1 MLHYVTLRY
10 IMLHYVTLCYI
21 CSCQC
26 MSHSVTHAS
35 VAWMIS
41 SKFKSG
47 LRLNSSAISSG
58 ILKSHVTST
67 NKTSP
72 NLEAYAENIDLA
84 K

>member
-1 MLHYVTLRY
+1 MDMLHYVT
-10 IMLHYVTLCYI
+10 YVRV
-21 CSCQC
+21 SACQC
-26 MSHSVTHAS
+26 MLHSVTHAS
-35 VAWMIS
+35 VAWIFATIS